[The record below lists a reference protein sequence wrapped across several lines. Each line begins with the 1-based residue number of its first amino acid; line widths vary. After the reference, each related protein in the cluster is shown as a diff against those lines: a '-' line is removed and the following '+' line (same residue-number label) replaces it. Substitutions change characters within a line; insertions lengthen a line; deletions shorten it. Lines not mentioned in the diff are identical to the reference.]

1 MYGCDIHIIFL
12 KNRSN
17 IAASILLNGDILEQV
32 RNASAT
38 EYMGSADQELDKYLD
53 SIDGRINKLTN
64 HLQELASVNIDNEWI
79 KGAISLLDTLVQGVT
94 KLTDALG
101 GVQIVIG
108 TIIGAIKT
116 INGLGELHIAKER
129 QLLRNRIN
137 IIPLFQSRSYMSP

>member
-1 MYGCDIHIIFL
+1 
-12 KNRSN
+12 
-17 IAASILLNGDILEQV
+17 
-32 RNASAT
+32 
-38 EYMGSADQELDKYLD
+38 MGSADQELDKYLD

-108 TIIGAIKT
+108 TILGTITSIK
-116 INGLGELHIAKER
+116 GLGEHIAKER
-129 QLLRNRIN
+129 QLLRNRTN
-137 IIPLFQSRSYMSP
+137 IMPLFQSRSYMSP